1 MRSSQGALRSECQP
15 GQLSALP
22 ARRAGGVKPPQY
34 ACGSELT
41 GTILVFSAL
50 MALHGCFR
58 ELRTSPTI
66 SHSRSTFNYSSGA
79 LVLGYANGGS
89 SHGAVNST
97 TADTF
102 QSDVL
107 SSYVAPCEG
116 CSKDEVAMSRIKQ
129 LKHQILRIGN
139 ETQSFRNSPN
149 MSSWTHRCW
158 IGGRCGRACASS
170 PRVQPS
176 RGSRACQPRQA
187 TSRRPSA
194 RPVRPATGGITIALD
209 LQHFQRRS
217 RLEQRFALGQQ
228 TY

>member
-139 ETQSFRNSPN
+139 ETQSFKKQSKHVIVD
-149 MSSWTHRCW
+149 SSVLDRRALWTSLCF
-158 IGGRCGRACASS
+158 IT
-170 PRVQPS
+170 S
-176 RGSRACQPRQA
+176 RSTEPRQPGLPA
-187 TSRRPSA
+187 APSHQPAALRSPGAASHRRHYHCVGSPTLST
-194 RPVRPATGGITIALD
+194 PEST
-209 LQHFQRRS
+209 
-217 RLEQRFALGQQ
+217 
-228 TY
+228 